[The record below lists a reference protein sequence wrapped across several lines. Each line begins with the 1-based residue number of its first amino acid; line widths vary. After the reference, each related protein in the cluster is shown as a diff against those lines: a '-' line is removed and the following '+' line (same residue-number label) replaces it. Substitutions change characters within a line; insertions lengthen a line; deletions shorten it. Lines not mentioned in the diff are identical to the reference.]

1 VKHPKKRK
9 ANSGTLE
16 LYDRRWM
23 AESTAGVVSAILTV
37 YDKLPVGGKPRDDE
51 YTVLAAI
58 VAVSDT
64 GEQVVVSLAT
74 GTKCIGRDFDNKAGC
89 LLSDSHAEVVARRG
103 FIRYLHEQLRKM
115 VDSPS
120 HHPPFLEV
128 HSSSA
133 DVEHPKIALKAG
145 WKLVLYASDSP
156 CGDAALYEANL
167 SGEAKVVTGAKPCA
181 EEGAETVG
189 CVRTKS
195 GRSDIAAEAR
205 TSSMSCSDKISRWS
219 YLGLQ
224 GYVQYMQA

>member
-1 VKHPKKRK
+1 MDK
-9 ANSGTLE
+9 
-16 LYDRRWM
+16 
-23 AESTAGVVSAILTV
+23 STADVVSAILAV

-64 GEQVVVSLAT
+64 TGEHLVVSLAT
-74 GTKCIGRDFDNKAGC
+74 GTKCIGRDFHNKNGC

-103 FIRYLHEQLRKM
+103 FIRYLYEQLRKM
-115 VDSPS
+115 IELPAYQ
-120 HHPPFLEV
+120 PTFLEV
-128 HSSSA
+128 SNTGTNYPMITLRS
-133 DVEHPKIALKAG
+133 G

-167 SGEAKVVTGAKPCA
+167 SGEAKVVTGAKACT
-181 EEGAETVG
+181 AETVEMVG

-195 GRSDIAAEAR
+195 GRSDIAAEVR

-219 YLGLQ
+219 ALGLQ
-224 GYVQYMQA
+224 G